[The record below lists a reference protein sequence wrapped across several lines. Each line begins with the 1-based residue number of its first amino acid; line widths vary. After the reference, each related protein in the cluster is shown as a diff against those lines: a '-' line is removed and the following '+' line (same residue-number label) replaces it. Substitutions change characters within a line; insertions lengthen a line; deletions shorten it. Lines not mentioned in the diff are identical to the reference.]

1 MCYKFYLTLSRRE
14 KMPEIIKIYVKYWKS
29 ITGAICG
36 LFLWLYSLGNNND
49 QNWLLI
55 QYPWGNVK
63 VIDSPGWFSSPT
75 TVEGKRKF
83 HQLFGGS
90 EAAVEAAV
98 WAHLSDAVN

>member
-29 ITGAICG
+29 ITGAFCG
-36 LFLWLYSLGNNND
+36 LFLWIYSLGNNND

-63 VIDSPGWFSSPT
+63 VIDSPGWFLKAGASCWYYSRNWQ
-75 TVEGKRKF
+75 VEYDKDFSFKVVF
-83 HQLFGGS
+83 
-90 EAAVEAAV
+90 
-98 WAHLSDAVN
+98 